1 MMPLD
6 ICAAGCITPIGA
18 SLAETAASA
27 RARLAN
33 LRDGPWQNRQGEP
46 HVVGRVPDGVLPGLA
61 EALLAAN
68 LYGLGAA
75 VGVWCRCDDPGV
87 NGLVVAADCVN
98 AAPHKHLHGDG
109 FRGGRGWCGYCVHCF
124 FLWISACNS
133 GHARP
138 DEPPAGST
146 FFGSPITLISSTR
159 SAALTPVCCWAA
171 WKYLP

>member
-61 EALLAAN
+61 EALQ
-68 LYGLGAA
+68 
-75 VGVWCRCDDPGV
+75 
-87 NGLVVAADCVN
+87 
-98 AAPHKHLHGDG
+98 AAP
-109 FRGGRGWCGYCVHCF
+109 
-124 FLWISACNS
+124 ISRREAQLLRM
-133 GHARP
+133 GHA
-138 DEPPAGST
+138 
-146 FFGSPITLISSTR
+146 
-159 SAALTPVCCWAA
+159 ALAEVLEA
-171 WKYLP
+171 LPMICPFLLLMIAVLSQQ